1 MVVLNTGN
9 VGIGT
14 STPTARLDVAGDVRV
29 RGTIVYGAPAIAVP
43 DYVFGRDYQL
53 MPLSELEQYVTR
65 EKHLP
70 NVPNAGEIQEN
81 GVDVG
86 QFQMRLLEKIEELTL
101 YTVAQAKVID
111 RQNSETADLKERIG
125 VLEQTIKQLL
135 AERDRD

>member
-1 MVVLNTGN
+1 
-9 VGIGT
+9 
-14 STPTARLDVAGDVRV
+14 V